1 MPGARLDKMGEWVRR
16 MGEASA
22 QPIGDLLSIQTDC
35 RDPERLAAFWGA
47 VLGVG
52 EDFRLGDPLHYIDLL
67 PTAPGRPALCFQRV
81 PEPKVV
87 KNRLHFDLIVD
98 DLDTATGRVES
109 LGGKRV
115 PNGDHH
121 EYSYTWRIMAD
132 PEGNEFCLIQKSE
145 AGEMDA
151 NQA

>member
-1 MPGARLDKMGEWVRR
+1 VRR

-35 RDPERLAAFWGA
+35 GDPERLAAFWGA

-52 EDFRLGDPLHYIDLL
+52 EDFRLGDPPHYIDLL

-81 PEPKVV
+81 PEPKVI
-87 KNRLHFDLIVD
+87 KNRLHFDVIVD
-98 DLDTATGRVES
+98 DLDGATGRVES

-132 PEGNEFCLIQKSE
+132 PEGNEFCLIEKSE
-145 AGEMDA
+145 AAEMDT